1 MAHDRRKSINSSTE
15 FTNNVEHAGMIK
27 LFGYFLDDPVLD
39 NCLADVFPMSVVF
52 NTIFMH
58 IGTVSSK
65 KSRSC
70 CFIHRLSIFPSE
82 IFFPFPLNFDLYEMK

>member
-27 LFGYFLDDPVLD
+27 LFGYFLDDPALD
-39 NCLADVFPMSVVF
+39 NYLTDVFPIPVDF

-58 IGTVSSK
+58 IARV
-65 KSRSC
+65 
-70 CFIHRLSIFPSE
+70 I
-82 IFFPFPLNFDLYEMK
+82 

>member
-15 FTNNVEHAGMIK
+15 FTNNVERAGMIK

-39 NCLADVFPMSVVF
+39 NCLADVFPIPVVS

-58 IGTVSSK
+58 IACV
-65 KSRSC
+65 
-70 CFIHRLSIFPSE
+70 I
-82 IFFPFPLNFDLYEMK
+82 

>member
-39 NCLADVFPMSVVF
+39 NCLADVFPMIPLVF

-58 IGTVSSK
+58 IASV
-65 KSRSC
+65 
-70 CFIHRLSIFPSE
+70 
-82 IFFPFPLNFDLYEMK
+82 M